1 MTSDDL
7 PDAPGTAV
15 TLCRDPRAFTAL
27 APEWGR
33 LHRACG
39 AATPFQDHAWLDSWW
54 RSYGAEGRLRVV
66 LARRGGRLIGA
77 APLMLVHRPMPLLVP
92 LGGAISDYGDL
103 LVDDAEAG
111 QALRSLHHGLQ
122 KAARHA
128 VIDLREVRPGAVA
141 ERLYERWTGP
151 RARLDDSVC
160 MELPAVPLDEL
171 VSRMPRSRA
180 QRARANLRRLDALG
194 VAAETVPEAGV
205 PASVDRMLRLHE
217 LQWRGRGVNVEHLR
231 PRFREH
237 LVRAVTR
244 MTAEDAATLTEFRM
258 EEAVVAVGLALR
270 AGTLSGSYLYGAH
283 PVLRERKA
291 DIATMLMAQE
301 ARDAAG
307 RDLAVLSMLRGAEP
321 YKNHWRPEQV
331 TSGRLLLARP
341 ALEPL
346 LRLHES
352 RARMRDR
359 AAEVVR
365 TRLPAAREWRG
376 RLNDWRAEGASV
388 RTAGPTSRGG

>member
-1 MTSDDL
+1 MTPDD
-7 PDAPGTAV
+7 PPGTTV
-15 TLCRDPRAFTAL
+15 TLCRDPRAFTEL

-39 AATPFQDHAWLDSWW
+39 AATPFQSHAWLDSWW

-66 LARRGGRLIGA
+66 LARRDGRLIGA

-103 LVDDAEAG
+103 VVDDG
-111 QALRSLHHGLQ
+111 QADRALRALSHGLER
-122 KAARHA
+122 AARGA
-128 VIDLREVRPGAVA
+128 VVDLREVRPGAVA
-141 ERLYERWTGP
+141 ERLYEQWAGP

-160 MELPAVPLDEL
+160 MELPAVPVEDL
-171 VSRMPRSRA
+171 VRRMPAARA
-180 QRARANLRRLDALG
+180 QRARSKLRRLDALG
-194 VAAETVPEAGV
+194 IAAATVAADAVPDA
-205 PASVDRMLRLHE
+205 VDRLLRLHE

-244 MTAEDAATLTEFRM
+244 MTADDEATLTEFRM
-258 EEAVVAVGLALR
+258 DGEVVAVGLTLR
-270 AGTLSGSYLYGAH
+270 AGRMSGGYLYGAD

-291 DIATMLMAQE
+291 DVATMLLAQD
-301 ARDAAG
+301 ARQAAG
-307 RDLAVLSMLRGAEP
+307 HGLAVLSLLRGSEP
-321 YKNHWRPEQV
+321 YKNHWRPEPV

-346 LRLHES
+346 LRMHES

-376 RLNDWRAEGASV
+376 RLNDWRAEGTAV
-388 RTAGPTSRGG
+388 RTAGPASRGG